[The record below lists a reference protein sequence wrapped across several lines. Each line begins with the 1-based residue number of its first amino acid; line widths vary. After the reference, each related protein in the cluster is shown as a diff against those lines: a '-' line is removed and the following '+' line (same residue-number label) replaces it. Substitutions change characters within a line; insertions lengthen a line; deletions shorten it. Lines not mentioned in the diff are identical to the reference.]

1 MHHIGNSTR
10 TLLLII
16 SPLESKATTS
26 TWYEETILLSKLT
39 PVCHTP
45 FRNISSMRV
54 RGNMSIEWVHQSHQL
69 PVRVTSHSK
78 CCSSL
83 LWFYPRIAV
92 LRLSRDKPLC
102 STRGKKRYPVS
113 CPVNRSLGTLSRT
126 EIITSHPC
134 ARARYFGP

>member
-92 LRLSRDKPLC
+92 LRLSRDNP
-102 STRGKKRYPVS
+102 
-113 CPVNRSLGTLSRT
+113 TLSMGQFFSSTCFVILIRPLRHVL
-126 EIITSHPC
+126 SH
-134 ARARYFGP
+134 RYFSP